1 MLRLFKVRNP
11 ALLAENIHTPGT
23 LVKPEILRRR
33 TCGNGKSCNKTR
45 GFAVLLWCPVP
56 RSGGGQQVPL
66 SPRSRRRVQFRAAQQ
81 PPEETRRLAMLHKS
95 CKRLRWVL
103 AGIAVAI
110 LAAYVPA
117 AADTASDESYKKS
130 PGYVDFEPIVGNMES
145 KVEVF
150 LKGSLL
156 VLAREAVRDD
166 DPELSDLLSKITYV
180 HVQVFP
186 VDETTASALKE
197 KTRDVAKHLEKKG
210 WEMTIRVREE
220 EEQVLVYLLPGK
232 GGEIQGV
239 VVMVVEDDEDAA
251 FINIVGDINPAEIGK
266 LGRAFHL
273 DSMGFPMKVEV
284 DGDADIIV
292 EHGAKEH
299 HETD

>member
-1 MLRLFKVRNP
+1 
-11 ALLAENIHTPGT
+11 
-23 LVKPEILRRR
+23 
-33 TCGNGKSCNKTR
+33 
-45 GFAVLLWCPVP
+45 
-56 RSGGGQQVPL
+56 
-66 SPRSRRRVQFRAAQQ
+66 
-81 PPEETRRLAMLHKS
+81 MLHKS